1 MVKKCV
7 ACYLVLALFVIGI
20 APRVDAAF
28 APSEVL
34 TLSPEARTVDI
45 EKVRGALEN
54 KLVSQRLLD
63 LGYTSA
69 YPTITGG
76 IFEFGM
82 PDALLQM
89 WAGCCRFRE
98 SPTIRPSTSV
108 MVLSQLSDSQLHS
121 FAQKLDDLKVGGDGL
136 GVIIAV
142 LVIVVL
148 VLVILQLTGHKVFV
162 K

>member
-7 ACYLVLALFVIGI
+7 VCYLVLAMFVIGI
-20 APRVDAAF
+20 VPRVEAAF

-34 TLSPEARTVDI
+34 TLSPEAKAGDI
-45 EKVRGALEN
+45 EKIRGALEN

-63 LGYTSA
+63 LGYTS
-69 YPTITGG
+69 
-76 IFEFGM
+76 E
-82 PDALLQM
+82 
-89 WAGCCRFRE
+89 E
-98 SPTIRPSTSV
+98 V
-108 MVLSQLSDSQLHS
+108 MTRVSQLTDSQLHS

-136 GVIIAV
+136 GIIIAV

-148 VLVILQLTGHKVFV
+148 VLVILQLTGHRVFV